1 MAQLPEIV
9 QYLDGVLETPLF
21 RDASLNGLQVD
32 ASSLPGSS
40 RASACM
46 VGITKAAFA
55 VDAGEAII
63 ESAIAG
69 GAQLLVVHHG
79 IFWGQSPRLV
89 GALGRK
95 IGRMM
100 QSGLSLYVSHLPLD
114 AHMTHGNNVGLA
126 KFFGA
131 TGLEPFFEHEGRCI
145 GCRGTLSQPLARE
158 ALLSRGRE
166 LVQGSLSSQ
175 NGLPILL
182 PFGPE
187 AIRTVGFLSGSGS
200 SGIPAAAAAGLD
212 LIISGEAKHESY
224 HTCRELGI
232 NALFCGHYQTE
243 TFGVRALMSLVAT
256 KFGVQTEFIDHDSGF

>member
-9 QYLDGVLETPLF
+9 QYLDDVLETPLF

-32 ASSLPGSS
+32 SAYLPCPCSDS
-40 RASACM
+40 RPRAE
-46 VGITKAAFA
+46 VTKAAFA
-55 VDAGEAII
+55 VDAGESIVEAAITC
-63 ESAIAG
+63 

-95 IGRMM
+95 ICRMM

-114 AHMTHGNNVGLA
+114 AHMTLGNNVGLA

-145 GCRGTLSQPLARE
+145 GCRGTLPQSLARE
-158 ALLSRGRE
+158 ALSARGKE
-166 LVQGSLSSQ
+166 LVQGTLSSQ

-187 AIRTVGFLSGSGS
+187 SIRTVGFLSGSGS

-224 HTCRELGI
+224 HSCKELGI
-232 NALFCGHYQTE
+232 NALFCGHYHTE
-243 TFGVRALMSLVAT
+243 TFGVRALMNLVAT
-256 KFGVQTEFIDHDSGF
+256 QFGVQTEFVDHDSGF